1 MAFKQFK
8 LTLLANTPTR
18 LSDVYGDGVGIAL
31 ARNDIPYRQIILTD
45 DPEDP
50 TAAIY
55 IGASN
60 LVTNTNFAFYLL
72 VVEIAGTAAATSPVI
87 LGPFE
92 TGPMKL
98 SDFWAFSTA
107 AQALYIGGIPY

>member
-8 LTLLANTPTR
+8 LTIPISVPTR
-18 LSDVYGDGVGIAL
+18 LSDVYGAGAGIAL
-31 ARNDIPYRQIILTD
+31 AQDDIPYRQIILTD

-50 TAAIY
+50 AAAIY

-60 LVTNTNFAFYLL
+60 LVSSSNFAFYLL
-72 VVEIAGTAAATSPVI
+72 VVEIAGTAAATSPII